1 MKRLSHRQSSLLKV
15 AKSDRGTEADAE
27 NINNTIKTLITPL
40 LATFVLPH
48 LLMQLGNGYAS
59 MPAALI
65 SQIIYEGSLSLSA
78 EAQVFVFLAWP
89 RSILRSQSNFKG
101 ALKRHLNRLREDTFC
116 FTILHQRI

>member
-15 AKSDRGTEADAE
+15 AKSDRGTEADTE
-27 NINNTIKTLITPL
+27 NINNTIIS
-40 LATFVLPH
+40 ATFVLPH